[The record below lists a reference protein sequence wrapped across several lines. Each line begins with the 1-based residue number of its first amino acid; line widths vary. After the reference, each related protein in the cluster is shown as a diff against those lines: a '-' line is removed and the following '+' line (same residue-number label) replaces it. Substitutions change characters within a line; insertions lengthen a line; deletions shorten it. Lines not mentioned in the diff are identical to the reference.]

1 MNILNI
7 FYVIL
12 NFLLFFYFKNISDLI
27 NIYDK
32 AEGRKI
38 HVGNISLAGG
48 VLVFVSIF
56 SYISFSKF
64 YEINFFNQLLINET
78 QTLIFLLS
86 SCIFFLIGLVDD
98 KKDLSSKYKISLF
111 LIFIIFYL
119 NFDPSLVIEIL
130 FFSSMDKILLLQNAS
145 FVFTLICII
154 IFINAFNM
162 YDGSNGQVGIY
173 SLIFLLYISF
183 KSQNLELLIITLPII
198 LFLILNFK
206 SKTFIGNSGS
216 YFLGFIFS
224 VIIIKIYKLDS
235 NYLKADEIVLL
246 MFYPIFDLIRLFIL
260 RLINNKNP
268 FIGDRQH
275 IHHYLLNKFKDNYVV
290 QIYLFILV
298 TLPII
303 IYEVFKI
310 NLILIL
316 IINLI
321 IYLLIVLKL
330 KNFVNINN
338 G

>member
-1 MNILNI
+1 MTIFNI
-7 FYVIL
+7 FYIIL

-38 HVGNISLAGG
+38 HTGNISLAGG

-56 SYISFSKF
+56 SFISFSKF
-64 YEINFFNQLLINET
+64 YEISFFNQLLINET

-111 LIFIIFYL
+111 LIFVIFYL

-130 FFSSMDKILLLQNAS
+130 FFSSINKILLLQNAS

-183 KSQNLELLIITLPII
+183 KSQNSELLIITLPII

-206 SKTFIGNSGS
+206 LKTFIGNSGS
-216 YFLGFIFS
+216 YFLGFVFS

-235 NYLKADEIVLL
+235 NYLKADEIILL

-275 IHHYLLNKFKDNYVV
+275 IHHYLLNKFKKNYIV

-298 TLPII
+298 ILPII

-316 IINLI
+316 TLNLI
-321 IYLLIVLKL
+321 IYLLIILKI
-330 KNFVNINN
+330 KNSDKINN